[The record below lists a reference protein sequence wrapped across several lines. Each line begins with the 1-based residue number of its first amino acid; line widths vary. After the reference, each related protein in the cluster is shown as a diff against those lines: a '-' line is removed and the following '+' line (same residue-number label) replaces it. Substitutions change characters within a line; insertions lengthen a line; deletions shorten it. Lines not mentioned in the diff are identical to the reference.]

1 VTKNE
6 SKKMSA
12 VVVEVSTS
20 AAKGRAL
27 VAARDVV
34 AGEVVVDELPILL
47 SVYDD
52 AKGLACARCL
62 RALNGGGDGSNGV
75 PCLSCRQVAF
85 CSAAC
90 AAAAEREPW
99 VHAPATCRA
108 YAAGLAALPEAPP
121 ATSADNDNADAAAAT
136 EARSALRFLIQA
148 LALRALAMQQHAASG
163 QADPITSEGAARYAQ
178 LLSLCV
184 AGGPAASAAASAVR
198 ALLPALAAAVGGV
211 DALPPEDEIAALLSR
226 EQANSFA
233 VEAPPLPPSKP
244 AAPKKKGGASGPSAN
259 APKPPRRRLLGGALY
274 AHASLV
280 NHECLPNV
288 ARFDDFVPTLA
299 SSAAAGSSPLEGPAT
314 AVQGRLR
321 LVALHALPKGTE
333 LALSYTPLRWPAAK
347 RRAHCREVYGFDC
360 ACPRCAL
367 EARADVF
374 RDARGGGGGGQEGD
388 DGSDWET
395 DDEDEEDEDG
405 EWETEEGGE
414 ADMEEEEEEGGGAG
428 GGGDAEAAGAG
439 GATTTTPAAMD
450 PTYLHLFLLKY
461 VCPRKGCTG
470 GTLAP
475 VAPGQADVLR
485 CNACGGERTEAE
497 FLAELNG

>member
-1 VTKNE
+1 
-6 SKKMSA
+6 MSA
-12 VVVEVSTS
+12 VEVSTS

-52 AKGLACARCL
+52 AKDLACARCL
-62 RALNGGGDGSNGV
+62 RALNGGDGDGGNGAPV
-75 PCLSCRQVAF
+75 APPIPCLSCHQVAF
-85 CSAAC
+85 CSAVC

-108 YAAGLAALPEAPP
+108 YAAGLAALPEAP
-121 ATSADNDNADAAAAT
+121 AGSADENAAT
-136 EARSALRFLIQA
+136 ATIEARSALRFLIQA
-148 LALRALAMQQHAASG
+148 LALRALAMQQHQAG

-184 AGGPAASAAASAVR
+184 AGGPAASAAATAARS
-198 ALLPALAAAVGGV
+198 LLPALAAAVGS
-211 DALPPEDEIAALLSR
+211 ALPPEDEVAALLSR

-233 VEAPPLPPSKP
+233 VELPPPPPSSSNSKG
-244 AAPKKKGGASGPSAN
+244 AAPKKKGKGGASSSSTAN
-259 APKPPRRRLLGGALY
+259 PPKPPRRRLLGGALY
-274 AHASLV
+274 AQASLV

-288 ARFDDFVPTLA
+288 ARFDDFVPLVGA
-299 SSAAAGSSPLEGPAT
+299 SSPSAGPALAT

-347 RRAHCREVYGFDC
+347 RRAHLREVYGFDC

-374 RDARGGGGGGQEGD
+374 RDARGGGQGGE
-388 DGSDWET
+388 DGESEWET
-395 DDEDEEDEDG
+395 DDEDEDD
-405 EWETEEGGE
+405 EWETEEEEDGMEEGGE
-414 ADMEEEEEEGGGAG
+414 ADMEEEEEEQGAG
-428 GGGDAEAAGAG
+428 GAEAADAG
-439 GATTTTPAAMD
+439 GATTSAPAAMD

-485 CNACGGERTEAE
+485 CNACGGQRTEAE